1 MEAGVNLSAAWM
13 VSSLCVSSV
22 GVGFFV
28 YGKKQ
33 MRLPQLVAGIAL
45 IAESTFVPSW
55 SWMLGIAALLI
66 VALWGLLRAGA

>member
-1 MEAGVNLSAAWM
+1 MNLSPAWL
-13 VSSLCVSSV
+13 VCSLCVSSV

-33 MRLPQLVAGIAL
+33 TRIPQLLAGMAL

-55 SWMLGIAALLI
+55 GWMLGIAVLLI
-66 VALWGLLRAGA
+66 VALWALLRTGL